1 MDFVTD
7 LLESKGCTTMVVVI
21 DRLSKGVII
30 GGLQNLI
37 VKALVE

>member
-21 DRLSKGVII
+21 DRLSKGVIV
-30 GGLQNLI
+30 GGLQNLT
-37 VKALVE
+37 VEALVK

>member
-7 LLESKGCTTMVVVI
+7 LLESKGCTTIVVVI
-21 DRLSKGVII
+21 DRLSKGVIVRR
-30 GGLQNLI
+30 LQNLT